1 MENKNHSLIFMLL
14 LGLSLMWMM
23 YTSSENEAYFQQ
35 QAQIKKMR
43 EDSLAELQ
51 IRLQKQK
58 CQFIQR
64 RCRILLRM

>member
-35 QAQIKKMR
+35 QAEAKKMR
-43 EDSLAELQ
+43 EDSLARVADSIAKTE
-51 IRLQKQK
+51 
-58 CQFIQR
+58 
-64 RCRILLRM
+64 